1 MNNTRSDRVEGSQ
14 PKQGNAQLEYFDP
27 EEETITP
34 LDDEP
39 ELADRPPAR
48 VVERA
53 THKPRLGRWL
63 LLSLLLLAAA
73 IAIESTLLIVE
84 SFEQH
89 WLLGSLW
96 AGGLALAL
104 LLLVVFMVKEVV
116 LLRRLKKR
124 WRRQQH
130 QPSADHLLQELK
142 HPDLAHV
149 WEQIEQPYWSAEE
162 RQERFEKDVLSR
174 IDQQAQRIISKRA
187 AESAALVALSPSS
200 VADMLLLL
208 WRNHRMMADIAACY
222 GVELGYWSRI
232 GLWRQILT
240 NIAYAGISELAVD
253 IGTQWL
259 SAELM
264 TKLSARAGQGLG
276 AGLLTARLGF
286 QVINLTRPLPFT
298 HVKRPGYARL
308 QKDIL
313 AQLSQ
318 LLPSVYKKNKHADK
332 RSSEPSPGPRP

>member
-1 MNNTRSDRVEGSQ
+1 MNYIRSDRVDGAQ
-14 PKQGNAQLEYFDP
+14 PKQGDAQLEYLDP

-34 LDDEP
+34 LDDASE
-39 ELADRPPAR
+39 AAARPPML
-48 VVERA
+48 VIERA
-53 THKPRLGRWL
+53 TQKRRLGRWL
-63 LLSLLLLAAA
+63 LVSLLLLSAA
-73 IAIESTLLIVE
+73 IATESTLLIVE

-104 LLLVVFMVKEVV
+104 LLMVVFMVKEVV
-116 LLRRLKKR
+116 LLRRLKQR
-124 WRRQQH
+124 WRRQQ
-130 QPSADHLLQELK
+130 QPSAEHVLHELK
-142 HPDLAHV
+142 HPDLAHA
-149 WEQIEQPYWSAEE
+149 WEQIEQPYWNDDE
-162 RQERFEKDVLSR
+162 RQERFEKDIVSR

-208 WRNHRMMADIAACY
+208 WRNHRMMTDIAACY

-240 NIAYAGISELAVD
+240 NLAYAGMSELAVD
-253 IGTQWL
+253 LGTQWL

-286 QVINLTRPLPFT
+286 QVIDLTRPLPFT

-318 LLPSVYKKNKHADK
+318 LLPSVYRKTKHADNG
-332 RSSEPSPGPRP
+332 SSATPPGSNL